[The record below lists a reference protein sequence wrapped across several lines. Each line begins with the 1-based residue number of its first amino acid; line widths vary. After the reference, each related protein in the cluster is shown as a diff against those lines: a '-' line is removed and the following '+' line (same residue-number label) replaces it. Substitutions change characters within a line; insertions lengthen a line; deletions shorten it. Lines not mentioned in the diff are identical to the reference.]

1 MGRVWFAKDADFL
14 GDPAI
19 VELGERHG
27 PGGPLLIDA
36 LLGLAKLAQGGGR
49 VTVGHTALAR
59 RAFIDDADT
68 VRAILRDSAEFGV
81 LVVDEVSPVKCEVTF
96 PNWDSWQTAY
106 RQARKRERDRDTT
119 VTDRDTT
126 VAPLSR
132 EPKTETKDKDKQ
144 QQKRTSS
151 SVEPVGLDAAAV
163 RNLFAYWQE
172 RCGHEQAKFTRDR
185 RSKVEARMREG
196 YTVDEI
202 RQAIDGASAAP
213 FINPEGKKF
222 DDLELICRNGSKLED
237 FKSRAEQAAP
247 DTQDFIA
254 RMKARRG

>member
-1 MGRVWFAKDADFL
+1 VSRVWFAKDADFL
-14 GDPAI
+14 EDPAI

-59 RAFIDDADT
+59 RAFIDNADT

-81 LVVDEVSPVKCEVTF
+81 LELDEVSPLKCEVIF
-96 PNWDSWQTAY
+96 PQWDRWQTSFRKT
-106 RQARKRERDRDTT
+106 RQRERERDTT
-119 VTDRDTT
+119 VTERDTT
-126 VAPLSR
+126 VTPLSR
-132 EPKTETKDKDKQ
+132 EPKTETKDKQ
-144 QQKRTSS
+144 QQKRTPS
-151 SVEPVGLDAAAV
+151 SVEPVGIDAAAV
-163 RNLFAYWQE
+163 RDLFAYWQE
-172 RCGHEQAKFTRDR
+172 RCDHQQAKFTRDR

-196 YTVDEI
+196 YTVEEI
-202 RQAIDGASAAP
+202 RAAIDGAAASP
-213 FINPEGKKF
+213 FVNPEGKKF

-237 FKSRAEQAAP
+237 FKSRAEHSAP
-247 DTQDFIA
+247 DTKDFIA